1 LITAFPLLSFLCAP
15 LLTLNQLMFLGMIV
29 PAAMG
34 KVTQPPPAKY
44 GPGDDPDVNDTVLDP
59 KGGLIFIKGGSKQW

>member
-1 LITAFPLLSFLCAP
+1 
-15 LLTLNQLMFLGMIV
+15 MIV

-34 KVTQPPPAKY
+34 ELTQLPPAKY

-59 KGGLIFIKGGSKQW
+59 KGGLIFIKGGSKQTVPGRYTLPLPVLHFLYCF